1 VSKKVLGKG
10 ISALIPDD
18 DFQKPEERYDRVEKG
33 IQNIDLMFLRTNP
46 DQPRKSFNP
55 ESLKE
60 LAESIKSKGIIQPV
74 IAEKRSDEEYII
86 IAGERRFRA
95 AQIAECKNI
104 PVIVRKFSAEEKLE
118 IALIENI
125 QREDLNPIEEA
136 EAYQNLITKIGLNQ
150 DDLAKR
156 VGKNRST
163 VANSIR
169 LLKLP
174 KDIQLAIIDGEL
186 SPGHA
191 RALLSLVNPAD
202 QSVLFKE
209 IVEKGL
215 SVRLAEKKA
224 GEFNAGQRLK
234 GKKDRQKSVEKPIEI
249 REIEDRFIDSLGTK
263 VTLKGSIK
271 KGKIVIDYFSQEDLE
286 RIFNII
292 SET

>member
-1 VSKKVLGKG
+1 MSKKVLGKG